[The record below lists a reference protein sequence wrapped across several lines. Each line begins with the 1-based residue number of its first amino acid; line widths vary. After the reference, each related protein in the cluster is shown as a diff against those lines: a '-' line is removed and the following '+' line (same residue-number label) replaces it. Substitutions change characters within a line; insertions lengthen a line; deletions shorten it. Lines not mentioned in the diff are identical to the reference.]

1 MLYPAELRALLARYL
16 SPEGC
21 ESQPRNGR
29 TAAFFPGFSTG
40 CGSFIENAGCP
51 TAFARSQEPRA
62 PRPVE
67 MGNQTKFLEET
78 MNRLAIAMLLLAS
91 PAFAQN
97 TNVAPDL
104 RDCPPTGQ
112 TAKGELVYSL
122 DCKAL
127 KAENKEV
134 NYKPDMPATNLPET
148 VIPKSGATQ
157 TPETTPTKAK

>member
-1 MLYPAELRALLARYL
+1 MP
-16 SPEGC
+16 
-21 ESQPRNGR
+21 
-29 TAAFFPGFSTG
+29 
-40 CGSFIENAGCP
+40 
-51 TAFARSQEPRA
+51 QEPAA

-67 MGNQTKFLEET
+67 VKSDHQRYLEKT
-78 MNRLAIAMLLLAS
+78 MNKLAIAMLLLAS

-97 TNVAPDL
+97 TNVTPDAL

-127 KAENKEV
+127 KAENREV
-134 NYKPDMPATNLPET
+134 DYKPDMPPTNMPET

>member
-1 MLYPAELRALLARYL
+1 
-16 SPEGC
+16 
-21 ESQPRNGR
+21 
-29 TAAFFPGFSTG
+29 
-40 CGSFIENAGCP
+40 
-51 TAFARSQEPRA
+51 
-62 PRPVE
+62 
-67 MGNQTKFLEET
+67 
-78 MNRLAIAMLLLAS
+78 MNKLAIAMLLLAS

-97 TNVAPDL
+97 KDVGPDL

-112 TAKGELVYSL
+112 TAKGEMVYSL

-127 KAENKEV
+127 KAENKDV

>member
-1 MLYPAELRALLARYL
+1 MTR
-16 SPEGC
+16 
-21 ESQPRNGR
+21 
-29 TAAFFPGFSTG
+29 
-40 CGSFIENAGCP
+40 I
-51 TAFARSQEPRA
+51 
-62 PRPVE
+62 
-67 MGNQTKFLEET
+67 
-78 MNRLAIAMLLLAS
+78 AIAMLLLAS

-112 TAKGELVYSL
+112 TAKGEMVYSL

-134 NYKPDMPATNLPET
+134 NYKPDMPATNLPGT
-148 VIPKSGATQ
+148 VIPESGKTQ

>member
-1 MLYPAELRALLARYL
+1 V
-16 SPEGC
+16 GDK
-21 ESQPRNGR
+21 Q
-29 TAAFFPGFSTG
+29 
-40 CGSFIENAGCP
+40 
-51 TAFARSQEPRA
+51 
-62 PRPVE
+62 
-67 MGNQTKFLEET
+67 KFLEET
-78 MNRLAIAMLLLAS
+78 MKKLAIAMLLVAS

-97 TNVAPDL
+97 KDVASDAL

-157 TPETTPTKAK
+157 TPEATPTKAK

>member
-1 MLYPAELRALLARYL
+1 
-16 SPEGC
+16 
-21 ESQPRNGR
+21 
-29 TAAFFPGFSTG
+29 
-40 CGSFIENAGCP
+40 
-51 TAFARSQEPRA
+51 
-62 PRPVE
+62 
-67 MGNQTKFLEET
+67 

-112 TAKGELVYSL
+112 TAKGEMVYSL

-134 NYKPDMPATNLPET
+134 NYKPDMPATNLPAT
-148 VIPKSGATQ
+148 VIPEAGKTQ
-157 TPETTPTKAK
+157 TPETTPTQAK